1 MGAQRSAPPGLD
13 FVPIPGSDPNL
24 VFGVIRATLGTST
37 NTALGAVFRQ
47 LFPVAKPKDP
57 QAPWPKATCFKSDVL
72 LPDWTNVDYYDP
84 QVPCRAYDAQT
95 WEGVRDL
102 AIIMNL
108 RFPETLSSDGS
119 APTMSLTGAYELAR
133 FFGPRSLGHDLIQH
147 SLFCWVSLIAGHR

>member
-1 MGAQRSAPPGLD
+1 MSAQRSAPSGLD
-13 FVPIPGSDPNL
+13 YVPIPGSDPNL
-24 VFGVIRATLGTST
+24 VFGVIRATLAGVP
-37 NTALGAVFRQ
+37 NTAMSAVFRR

-72 LPDWTNVDYYDP
+72 LPNWTNVDYYDP
-84 QVPCRAYDAQT
+84 QMLCRAYDAQT

-102 AIIMNL
+102 AIIINF

-133 FFGPRSLGHDLIQH
+133 FFGPRSLGHDLI
-147 SLFCWVSLIAGHR
+147 